1 LVFAKKTF
9 FLSCPLKNKLMK
21 HNLLNTLKRI
31 AATAIVILLVINSV
45 QAQKKDLVSELKA
58 FKAEMVNGKEKL
70 TEADKVSPGDII
82 EYQLTYKNETG
93 NEIKNLKPV
102 LPIPFGT
109 ELVENTAL
117 PIIVDASVTNETS
130 FKGYPIMKDV
140 TLPNGSKTKIK
151 AAAKEYRYIRW
162 TVDSMKNNETKLFKV
177 RVKVVEV
184 KQ

>member
-1 LVFAKKTF
+1 MKYTQTNKT
-9 FLSCPLKNKLMK
+9 LRL
-21 HNLLNTLKRI
+21 TI
-31 AATAIVILLVINSV
+31 ALIVILISFNSARS
-45 QAQKKDLVSELKA
+45 QNSNLVSELKA

-82 EYQLTYKNETG
+82 EYQLTYQNKTG
-93 NEIKNLKPV
+93 DEIKNLKPV

-109 ELVENTAL
+109 ELVENTTS
-117 PIIVDASVTNETS
+117 PKIDDASISNETS
-130 FKGYPIMKDV
+130 FKGYPIMKEV

-162 TVDSMKNNETKLFKV
+162 TVDSMKNNENKLFKV
-177 RVKVVEV
+177 RVKVIEV